1 MRSFNV
7 FSDGDGDYRA
17 VKQGWCW
24 PAFFFGS
31 TWALFSGL
39 WLAAFLLLPI
49 DFVFSIAGNSANG
62 SFDPYDRYDETTRLV
77 VLAIFSIPLVIRVLL
92 GISGNSWRAR
102 KLRKR
107 GFSHAGR
114 VKADGKEHA
123 ISLCKAGSNADV
135 STSHDEYPAQTW
147 NEPGG
152 GMAAAIDGATHSTT
166 PDDNPSHVM
175 DSFLL
180 IFAAIIGIA
189 VCTSLVGLLPAGIL
203 VFGLAMSLKGGNTAY
218 LKTSTKLVSGFGK
231 ALLVLSAA
239 VGCLFFVLFL
249 SAGSHELF
257 YRDSVSFYPSRV
269 SLAAFIVAALSW
281 AAVLA
286 LRHLWLNPLLRQFD
300 AIRSFLFGIQ
310 IPEMPKR
317 PKVQKIMS
325 RDGLQPYSVADEI
338 AKWKA
343 LHDQGVIDDDE
354 YRQARSRLLNPT

>member
-7 FSDGDGDYRA
+7 FSDDDGDYRA
-17 VKQGWCW
+17 VKRGWCW

-31 TWALFSGL
+31 IWALFSGL

-62 SFDPYDRYDETTRLV
+62 SFDLDDRYDETTRLV
-77 VLAIFSIPLVIRVLL
+77 VLAVFSIPLAIRVFL
-92 GISGNSWRAR
+92 GIFGNSWRAR
-102 KLRKR
+102 KLCRL
-107 GFSHAGR
+107 GFSHVGR

-123 ISLCKAGSNADV
+123 ISLCKAGSNAEV
-135 STSHDEYPAQTW
+135 SPSHDEYPAQTR
-147 NEPGG
+147 NEPRG
-152 GMAAAIDGATHSTT
+152 GMAPADDVATHSTT
-166 PDDNPSHVM
+166 ADDNPSHAM
-175 DSFLL
+175 DRFLL
-180 IFAAIIGIA
+180 IFATIIGIA
-189 VCTSLVGLLPAGIL
+189 ACTSLVGLLPAGIL
-203 VFGLAMSLKGGNTAY
+203 LFGLAMSLKGGNTAH
-218 LKTSTKLVSGFGK
+218 LKTSTKLVSGVGK

-257 YRDSVSFYPSRV
+257 YRDSVSFYPGRV
-269 SLAAFIVAALSW
+269 SLAAFILAALSW
-281 AAVLA
+281 TAVLA
-286 LRHLWLNPLLRQFD
+286 LRYLWLNPLLRQLD

-310 IPEMPKR
+310 MPKR

-343 LHDQGVIDDDE
+343 LYDQGVIDDDE

>member
-1 MRSFNV
+1 MAPA
-7 FSDGDGDYRA
+7 SDA
-17 VKQGWCW
+17 
-24 PAFFFGS
+24 
-31 TWALFSGL
+31 
-39 WLAAFLLLPI
+39 
-49 DFVFSIAGNSANG
+49 
-62 SFDPYDRYDETTRLV
+62 
-77 VLAIFSIPLVIRVLL
+77 
-92 GISGNSWRAR
+92 
-102 KLRKR
+102 
-107 GFSHAGR
+107 
-114 VKADGKEHA
+114 
-123 ISLCKAGSNADV
+123 
-135 STSHDEYPAQTW
+135 
-147 NEPGG
+147 
-152 GMAAAIDGATHSTT
+152 ATHSTT
-166 PDDNPSHVM
+166 PDDDPSHIM

-189 VCTSLVGLLPAGIL
+189 VCTSIVGLLPAGIL
-203 VFGLAMSLKGGNTAY
+203 VFGLVMSLKGGNTAY

-239 VGCLFFVLFL
+239 VGCLFFILFL
-249 SAGSHELF
+249 SAGSRELF
-257 YRDSVSFYPSRV
+257 YRDSVSFYPGRV

-286 LRHLWLNPLLRQFD
+286 LRYLWLNPLLRQFD